1 MINYVDL
8 NGARTLKNKILEEI
22 DSTYQ
27 KKSDVVNI
35 DTSNLI
41 TKNTDTTVGNI
52 AVFDSDGGLTDATFR
67 IATDEEVE
75 TYLNSVLP
83 L

>member
-41 TKNTDTTVGNI
+41 SKNTDTTVGNI
-52 AVFDSDGGLTDATFR
+52 AVFDSDSYLNGSTFR

-75 TYLNSVLP
+75 AYLNSVLP